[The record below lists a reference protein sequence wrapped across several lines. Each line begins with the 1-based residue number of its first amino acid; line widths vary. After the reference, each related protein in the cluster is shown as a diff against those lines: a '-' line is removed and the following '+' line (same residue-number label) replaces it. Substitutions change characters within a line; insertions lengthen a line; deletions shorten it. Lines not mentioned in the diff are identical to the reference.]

1 MSTNTQY
8 KANEQIR
15 VELTLSGGPSF
26 YAYLFVH
33 NLEGVNDILNDPKKF
48 LPIQDETGQVRLV
61 NKAMIVTVIPS
72 DETRQHHRRFDHGIS
87 GANGRAIPI
96 KRGFPQT

>member
-72 DETRQHHRRFDHGIS
+72 DEEYEARRV
-87 GANGRAIPI
+87 GAL
-96 KRGFPQT
+96 

>member
-15 VELTLSGGPSF
+15 VELTLNGGPSF

-33 NLEGVNDILNDPKKF
+33 NLERVNDILNDPRKF
-48 LPIQDETGQVRLV
+48 LPFQDETGQVRLV

-72 DETRQHHRRFDHGIS
+72 DEEYEARPVDHGIS

-96 KRGFPQT
+96 TRSFPQT